1 MSRKTYK
8 REVAMALLV
17 WLAYVVETKD
27 ANIIEI
33 LVWPIFTFVG
43 LAFGMDWFGKSGGM
57 RNPSEFITGR
67 GNERSSEHPTRS
79 GEQPDSRPVEQ
90 SGTDNR

>member
-1 MSRKTYK
+1 MKTYK
-8 REVAMALLV
+8 REIAMVLFL

-33 LVWPIFTFVG
+33 LVWPIFTFSA

-57 RNPSEFITGR
+57 RDQPFKSTNRGR
-67 GNERSSEHPTRS
+67 SEHSSQRTG
-79 GEQPDSRPVEQ
+79 GEDQHSD
-90 SGTDNR
+90 GGYDK